1 MVLGMVVTTGL
12 TKTMLLFSACWL
24 VTVVVVVV
32 VVWLILWRR
41 TEDFGG
47 FGGILISID
56 ENNMLKN

>member
-24 VTVVVVVV
+24 VTVVVV